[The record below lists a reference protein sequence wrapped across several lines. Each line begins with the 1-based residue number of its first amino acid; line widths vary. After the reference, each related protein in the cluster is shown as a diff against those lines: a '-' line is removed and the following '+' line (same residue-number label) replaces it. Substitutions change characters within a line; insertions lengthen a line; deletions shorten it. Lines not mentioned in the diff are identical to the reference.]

1 MAKNSTLNKAKE
13 TKYDE
18 FFTQLTDI
26 EKELAHYKSHF
37 ENKVVFCNCDD
48 PEYSNF
54 WKYFSLNFDALKL
67 KKLLATH
74 FEREKQSYKLM
85 M

>member
-37 ENKVVFCNCDD
+37 ENKVVFCNWSEMIFY
-48 PEYSNF
+48 PL
-54 WKYFSLNFDALKL
+54 FS
-67 KKLLATH
+67 
-74 FEREKQSYKLM
+74 
-85 M
+85 